1 MILNL
6 SGKSLKSTCKEICIL
21 ESFFVSMNKIFEIHL
36 WKNTFFQFTILL
48 VIFVI
53 VPNVPLLKCLTLVS
67 VNHLLEN
74 LWLFTTCIP
83 RVWRQNNLF
92 PLHIYFNLH
101 IYIFMWILNTCVFVS
116 ASEIGALILYF
127 TKLILRIQKTGKHCK
142 YFCLLYKNFMSKQ
155 TSPPFL
161 NNLPL

>member
-101 IYIFMWILNTCVFVS
+101 IYIYVDIRYM
-116 ASEIGALILYF
+116 
-127 TKLILRIQKTGKHCK
+127 R
-142 YFCLLYKNFMSKQ
+142 FCLCKWNWGIDFVFHKTNFENSKNWKA
-155 TSPPFL
+155 L
-161 NNLPL
+161 